1 MTAPAAA
8 GRKSILVVNRHA
20 HPGSS
25 LPRSAL
31 DTALAAAAFDQPV
44 ALLFLGEGVLQLL
57 PAQDSRP
64 AGVRNLRKVL
74 DSLPLYEIETVYVD
88 AAAAATFGLEGEA
101 LPPQA
106 ECLDAAGIRELLVRH
121 DHVLGF

>member
-1 MTAPAAA
+1 MTTPAAA
-8 GRKSILVVNRHA
+8 GRKSILVVSRHA

-57 PAQDSRP
+57 SGQDSGA

-74 DSLPLYEIETVYVD
+74 DSLPLYEIDTVYVD
-88 AAAAATFGLEGEA
+88 AAAAAAFGLARDA
-101 LPPQA
+101 LPSQA
-106 ECLDAAGIRELLVRH
+106 EWLDAAGIQSLLARH